1 MITPGELARL
11 LEIPAPTEEQARV
24 IEAPMAPMAVIAGAG
39 SGKSETMAARV
50 VWLVAN
56 GFVRPER
63 VLGLTFTRK
72 AAAELGVRVRKRL
85 DKLREVLPGDELER
99 LGGEALFDGEPM
111 VSTYHSYAARLFGD
125 HALREALEPTMRLI
139 SPAVAWQ
146 ICSRVVDAYNGPMD
160 RIDWQPDTVTKAVM
174 ELAGDLAEHLRTAE
188 DVRKVGA
195 WLDERFAAVKKP
207 LKAQRDILAK
217 HAVREQLMPLIE
229 AYARAKADREV
240 IDHGDQMALAARI
253 AFKHPE
259 VGMIE
264 RSRFSVVLL
273 DEYQDTSQAQLVL
286 LRSLFTGGHP
296 VTAVG
301 DPCQSIYGWRGASAG
316 NLLRFA
322 YDFPLQP
329 GVNGGRPVPAPVVQL
344 SRSFRNG
351 EQILEAAAKVQEELR
366 VETKAVPRLIPGA
379 GREGRGRVE
388 CALFHTVEDESD
400 RIAARIAGLMAA
412 DPETAPDGGPQA
424 EPLRYSDIA
433 VLARKRSQFPLIRR
447 ALEARGIPVEVVGLG
462 GLLTVPEVQ
471 DVVATLRV
479 MHDPTA
485 GASLARL
492 LTGPRWRLG
501 PRDLVA
507 LGRRARTLAQDSARD
522 ITPPEK
528 PSSGEAPTATP
539 PADTSTSAAS
549 PDAAS
554 SGAVPPG
561 AVPPGAVSPGAV
573 QSGAVQ
579 SGAVPPGAVQSG
591 AVSSGAVPPG
601 VASSGAVS
609 LGAVSS
615 DGVAPGEAGPSG
627 EAGPEPVDDPLR
639 QLVGE
644 LNQETGSLVDALD
657 DLGPAEAYSPEGC
670 GRLRRLRDEL
680 RGLRSQV
687 GLPLPDLVNEVE
699 RALGLD
705 IEVAARSGLD
715 PVTARADLDA
725 FIDAAATFAGDAED
739 PTLGA
744 FLAYLK
750 AAETEEF
757 GLEAGRVGETDSVKL
772 LTVHASKGLEWPV
785 VVVPGLSY
793 APQKNGGPA
802 KGSIFPSPPQNA
814 TRWTANPRVL
824 PFMLRGDR
832 ADLPALTGLEKD
844 DLAAFD
850 QACAERDLREERRLA
865 YVAVTR
871 ASSLLITTGYW
882 WGSSGRPLGP
892 SPFLEEIRAIC
903 VAGAGSVAVWTDP
916 PEEGAENP
924 LLADPEE
931 AQWPLEP
938 GERGQSDITARER
951 YEAVVEGARMV
962 EDEMAGRTRHWAG
975 DAGLSDADRARMTAW
990 ARDVELLLAER
1001 DRGRGGDGLLV
1012 DLPAHLSVS
1021 SLVSL
1026 ARDPAAL
1033 ARQIRRPMP
1042 RPPAPYAR
1050 RGTAFHAWLEGR
1062 WGQQRLLDPDELPGA
1077 ADEGAADDAHFAR
1090 LRTRFEESEWASRE
1104 PLDIEVPFE
1113 TIIGDRLIRGRM
1125 DAVFRS
1131 PGGGYEVV
1139 DWKTGSPPSGDEAR
1153 FVSVQLAAY
1162 RLAWA
1167 ELTGV
1172 DVAQVS
1178 AAFHYVSAN
1187 VTVRP
1192 ADLLDAAGL
1201 AALLDGVPAV

>member
-1 MITPGELARL
+1 MITPAELARL
-11 LEIPAPTEEQARV
+11 LEIPEPTDEQARV
-24 IEAPMAPMAVIAGAG
+24 IEAPMAPMAVVAGAG

-72 AAAELGVRVRKRL
+72 AAAELGARVRRRL
-85 DKLREVLPGDELER
+85 DALREVLPADELER
-99 LGGEALFDGEPM
+99 LGGESLFDGEPM
-111 VSTYHSYAARLFGD
+111 VSTYHAYAARLFGD

-160 RIDWQPDTVTKAVM
+160 RIDWSPDTVTKAVM
-174 ELAGDLAEHLRTAE
+174 ELSGDLSEHLRTAE
-188 DVRKVGA
+188 DVRGVGSR
-195 WLDERFAAVKKP
+195 LDEMFAALRKP
-207 LKAQRDILAK
+207 LKAQRDVLAK

-229 AYARAKADREV
+229 AYGRAKSAKEV

-253 AFKHPE
+253 AHRHPE

-286 LRSLFTGGHP
+286 LRSLFAGGHP

-322 YDFPLQP
+322 HDFPAQP
-329 GVNGGRPVPAPVVQL
+329 GAGTRRPVPAPVVQL

-351 EQILEAAAKVQEELR
+351 ERILDAAARVQEELR
-366 VETKAVPRLIPGA
+366 ADTKAVPVLVPGA
-379 GREGRGRVE
+379 GRDGRGRVE
-388 CALFHTVEDESD
+388 CALFDTVEEEAE
-400 RIAARIAGLMAA
+400 RIAARIAALLAA
-412 DPETAPDGGPQA
+412 DPGTAPDGEPQV
-424 EPLRYSDIA
+424 EPLRFADVA
-433 VLARKRSQFPLIRR
+433 VLARKRSQFPLLRR
-447 ALEARGIPVEVVGLG
+447 ALEARAIPVEVVGLG

-471 DVVATLRV
+471 DVVATMRV
-479 MHDPTA
+479 MHDPSA

-507 LGRRARTLAQDSARD
+507 LGRRARALAQEQARD
-522 ITPPEK
+522 VTPPARDEGA
-528 PSSGEAPTATP
+528 GEAP
-539 PADTSTSAAS
+539 
-549 PDAAS
+549 
-554 SGAVPPG
+554 
-561 AVPPGAVSPGAV
+561 
-573 QSGAVQ
+573 
-579 SGAVPPGAVQSG
+579 
-591 AVSSGAVPPG
+591 
-601 VASSGAVS
+601 
-609 LGAVSS
+609 
-615 DGVAPGEAGPSG
+615 DGPEPSG
-627 EAGPEPVDDPLR
+627 EGPAEEADDPLR

-657 DLGPAEAYSPEGC
+657 DLGDPAAYSPEGF

-680 RGLRSQV
+680 RGLRGQV

-725 FIDAAATFAGDAED
+725 FIDAAARFAGDAED

-785 VVVPGLSY
+785 VVVPGLSFT
-793 APQKNGGPA
+793 AQKNGNPA

-824 PFMLRGDR
+824 PFPLRGDR
-832 ADLPALTGLEKD
+832 ADLPNLAGLEKD
-844 DLAAFD
+844 DLAAFE
-850 QACAERDLREERRLA
+850 QACAERDVREERRLA

-871 ASSLLITTGYW
+871 ASALLIATGYW

-892 SPFLEEIRAIC
+892 SPFLEEVREVCA
-903 VAGAGSVAVWTDP
+903 AGAGKVVAWADRP
-916 PEEGAENP
+916 PQDATNP
-924 LLADPEE
+924 LLTDPDE
-931 AQWPLEP
+931 APWPVAP
-938 GERGQSDITARER
+938 GERGRTDLSARER

-962 EDEMAGRTRHWAG
+962 EDAMAGRVLHWAG
-975 DAGLSDADRARMTAW
+975 AEGLSDADRGRMSAW

-1001 DRGRGGDGLLV
+1001 DRGRGGDGTLV
-1012 DLPAHLSVS
+1012 ELPGHLSVS

-1050 RGTAFHAWLEGR
+1050 RGTAFHSWLEGR

-1077 ADEGAADDAHFAR
+1077 ADEGAADDADLAR
-1090 LRTRFEESEWASRE
+1090 LQDAFEASEWAGRE

-1113 TIIGDRLIRGRM
+1113 TIIGDRLVRGRM

-1131 PGGGYEVV
+1131 PGGGFEVV
-1139 DWKTGSPPSGDEAR
+1139 DWKTGRPPSGDDAR
-1153 FVSVQLAAY
+1153 FAAVQLAAY
-1162 RLAWA
+1162 RVAWA
-1167 ELTGV
+1167 QLAAVPVER
-1172 DVAQVS
+1172 VS
-1178 AAFHYVSAN
+1178 AAFHYVRAG

-1192 ADLLDAAGL
+1192 ADLLDADGL
-1201 AALLDGVPAV
+1201 AALLEGVPAG

>member
-11 LEIPAPTEEQARV
+11 LEIPEPTDEQARV
-24 IEAPMAPMAVIAGAG
+24 IEAPLAPMAVIAGAG

-72 AAAELGVRVRKRL
+72 AAAELGARVRKRL
-85 DKLREVLPGDELER
+85 DTLREVLPGDELER
-99 LGGEALFDGEPM
+99 LGGDALFDGEPM

-125 HALREALEPTMRLI
+125 HALREGLEPTMRLI

-146 ICSRVVDAYNGPMD
+146 ICSRVVDAYDGPMD
-160 RIDWQPDTVTKAVM
+160 RVDWQPDTVTKAVM
-174 ELAGDLAEHLRTAE
+174 DLAGDLAEHLRTPE

-195 WLDERFAAVKKP
+195 WLDERFAEVKKP

-217 HAVREQLMPLIE
+217 HAVREQLMPLVE
-229 AYARAKADREV
+229 AYGRAKAGREV
-240 IDHGDQMALAARI
+240 VDHGDQMALAARI
-253 AFKHPE
+253 AYKHPE

-286 LRSLFTGGHP
+286 LKSLFAGGHP

-322 YDFPLQP
+322 HDFPLRP
-329 GVNGGRPVPAPVVQL
+329 GAAGGRPVPAPVVQL

-351 EQILEAAAKVQEELR
+351 ERILEAAATVQEELR
-366 VETKAVPRLIPGA
+366 AETKAVPRLIPGA

-388 CALFHTVEDESD
+388 CSLFPTVEDEAD
-400 RIAARIAGLMAA
+400 HIAARIAQLIAA
-412 DPETAPDGGPQA
+412 DPGTAPDGGPQP
-424 EPLRYSDIA
+424 EPLRYADVA
-433 VLARKRSQFPLIRR
+433 VLARKRSQFPLLRR

-507 LGRRARTLAQDSARD
+507 LGRRARTLAQEAARD
-522 ITPPEK
+522 VTPPETAQ
-528 PSSGEAPTATP
+528 EAEP
-539 PADTSTSAAS
+539 PE
-549 PDAAS
+549 
-554 SGAVPPG
+554 
-561 AVPPGAVSPGAV
+561 
-573 QSGAVQ
+573 
-579 SGAVPPGAVQSG
+579 
-591 AVSSGAVPPG
+591 
-601 VASSGAVS
+601 
-609 LGAVSS
+609 
-615 DGVAPGEAGPSG
+615 EAGDQP
-627 EAGPEPVDDPLR
+627 PEDGADPLR
-639 QLVGE
+639 QLVSE

-657 DLGPAEAYSPEGC
+657 DLGPPDAYSPEGY

-680 RGLRSQV
+680 RTLRGQV

-793 APQKNGGPA
+793 VPQKNGAPA

-832 ADLPALTGLEKD
+832 ADLPPLNGLGKD
-844 DLAAFD
+844 DLAAFE
-850 QACAERDLREERRLA
+850 QACSDRDLREERRLA

-871 ASSLLITTGYW
+871 ASSLLIATGYW

-892 SPFLEEIRAIC
+892 SPFLEEARAAC
-903 VAGAGSVAVWTDP
+903 LAGAGSVAVWADP
-916 PEEGAENP
+916 PEEGAANP
-924 LLADPEE
+924 LLADPDEE
-931 AQWPLEP
+931 QWPVAP
-938 GERGQSDITARER
+938 GDRGRSDVSARER
-951 YEAVVEGARMV
+951 YEAVVEAARMV
-962 EDEMAGRTRHWAG
+962 GDEMAGRTRHWSG

-1012 DLPAHLSVS
+1012 ELPAHLSVS

-1077 ADEGAADDAHFAR
+1077 ADEGAADDAHLER
-1090 LRTRFEESEWASRE
+1090 LRSRFEESEWAARE

-1113 TIIGDRLIRGRM
+1113 TIIGDRLVRGRM

-1131 PGGGYEVV
+1131 RDGGYEVV

-1153 FVSVQLAAY
+1153 FAAVQLAAY

-1167 ELTGV
+1167 ELAGV
-1172 DVAQVS
+1172 DVGRVS
-1178 AAFHYVSAN
+1178 AAFHYVGAN

-1201 AALLDGVPAV
+1201 AALLDGVPAA

>member
-11 LEIPAPTEEQARV
+11 LEIPAPTGEQARV

-146 ICSRVVDAYNGPMD
+146 ICSRVVDAYHGPMD

-174 ELAGDLAEHLRTAE
+174 ELSGDLSEHLRTAE

-195 WLDERFAAVKKP
+195 WLDERFAVVKKP
-207 LKAQRDILAK
+207 LKTQRDILAK

-229 AYARAKADREV
+229 AYGRAKADREV

-253 AFKHPE
+253 AYKHPE

-264 RSRFSVVLL
+264 RSRFSVVML

-286 LRSLFTGGHP
+286 LKSLFAGGHP

-322 YDFPLQP
+322 YDFPAQP
-329 GVNGGRPVPAPVVQL
+329 AAAPGGRPVAAPVVQL

-351 EQILEAAAKVQEELR
+351 EQILEAAARVQEELR
-366 VETKAVPRLIPGA
+366 AETKAVPRLIPGA

-388 CALFHTVEDESD
+388 CALFPTVEDEAD
-400 RIAARIAGLMAA
+400 RIAARVAGLMAA

-424 EPLRYSDIA
+424 EPLRYSDVA

-507 LGRRARTLAQDSARD
+507 LGRRARALAQEAGRD
-522 ITPPEK
+522 ITRPDPAPAPEEG
-528 PSSGEAPTATP
+528 PDPAPGTVSDPASATAP
-539 PADTSTSAAS
+539 GPA
-549 PDAAS
+549 
-554 SGAVPPG
+554 SGAE
-561 AVPPGAVSPGAV
+561 
-573 QSGAVQ
+573 SGATSREEADAP
-579 SGAVPPGAVQSG
+579 SGTVTGSG
-591 AVSSGAVPPG
+591 IV
-601 VASSGAVS
+601 
-609 LGAVSS
+609 
-615 DGVAPGEAGPSG
+615 PGEGVG
-627 EAGPEPVDDPLR
+627 EGEDDPLR
-639 QLVGE
+639 QLVSE

-657 DLGPAEAYSPEGC
+657 DLGPPDAFSPEGY

-680 RGLRSQV
+680 RLLRGQV
-687 GLPLPDLVNEVE
+687 GLPLPDLVNEAE

-785 VVVPGLSY
+785 VVVPGLAY
-793 APQKNGGPA
+793 TPQKNGSPA

-844 DLAAFD
+844 DLSVFD
-850 QACAERDLREERRLA
+850 QACSERDLREERRLA

-892 SPFLEEIRAIC
+892 SPFLEEVRAVC
-903 VAGAGSVAVWTDP
+903 LAGAGSVAVWADP
-916 PEEGAENP
+916 PEEGAANP
-924 LLADPEE
+924 LLADPDE
-931 AQWPLEP
+931 AQWPIAP
-938 GERGQSDITARER
+938 GERGRSDLTARAR

-975 DAGLSDADRARMTAW
+975 HTGLSDADRGRMTAW

-1012 DLPAHLSVS
+1012 ELPAHLSVS

-1050 RGTAFHAWLEGR
+1050 RGTAFHTWLEGR

-1077 ADEGAADDAHFAR
+1077 ADEGAADDAHLAT
-1090 LRTRFEESEWASRE
+1090 LRERFERSEWAARE

-1113 TIIGDRLIRGRM
+1113 TIIGDRLVRGRM

-1131 PGGGYEVV
+1131 RDGGYEVV
-1139 DWKTGSPPSGDEAR
+1139 DWKTGSPPRGDEAR
-1153 FVSVQLAAY
+1153 FAAVQLAAY

-1172 DVAQVS
+1172 DVARVS
-1178 AAFHYVSAN
+1178 AAFHYVSAE

-1201 AALLDGVPAV
+1201 AALLDGVPAA

>member
-1 MITPGELARL
+1 MITPAELARL
-11 LEIPAPTEEQARV
+11 LEIPEPTDEQARV

-72 AAAELGVRVRKRL
+72 AASELGARVRKRL
-85 DKLREVLPGDELER
+85 DRLREVLPADELER
-99 LGGEALFDGEPM
+99 LGGDALFDGEPM

-146 ICSRVVDAYNGPMD
+146 ICSRVVDAYDGPMD
-160 RIDWQPDTVTKAVM
+160 RVDWQPDTVTKAVM
-174 ELAGDLAEHLRTAE
+174 DLAGDLAEHLRTAE
-188 DVRKVGA
+188 DVRKVGR
-195 WLDERFAAVKKP
+195 WLDERFAALEKP
-207 LKAQRDILAK
+207 LKAQRDILDK
-217 HAVREQLMPLIE
+217 HAVREQLMPLVE
-229 AYARAKADREV
+229 AYGRAKAEREV

-253 AFKHPE
+253 AHRHPE

-286 LRSLFTGGHP
+286 LKSLFGGGHP

-322 YDFPLQP
+322 HDFPLRP
-329 GVNGGRPVPAPVVQL
+329 GGPGARPVPAPVVQL

-351 EQILEAAAKVQEELR
+351 ERILEAAARVQDELR
-366 VETKAVPRLIPGA
+366 AETKAVPRLVPGA

-388 CALFHTVEDESD
+388 CALFETVEEEAD
-400 RIAARIAGLMAA
+400 RIAARIAGLMAG

-424 EPLRYSDIA
+424 EQLRYSDIA

-447 ALEARGIPVEVVGLG
+447 ALEARGVPVEVVGLG

-507 LGRRARTLAQDSARD
+507 LGRRARALAQEAARD
-522 ITPPEK
+522 VTPPDG
-528 PSSGEAPTATP
+528 PDGPDAGEG
-539 PADTSTSAAS
+539 AAS
-549 PDAAS
+549 EEPG
-554 SGAVPPG
+554 GAPP
-561 AVPPGAVSPGAV
+561 
-573 QSGAVQ
+573 Q
-579 SGAVPPGAVQSG
+579 
-591 AVSSGAVPPG
+591 
-601 VASSGAVS
+601 
-609 LGAVSS
+609 
-615 DGVAPGEAGPSG
+615 DGDG
-627 EAGPEPVDDPLR
+627 DDPLR
-639 QLVGE
+639 RLVGE
-644 LNQETGSLVDALD
+644 LNEETGSLVDALD
-657 DLGPAEAYSPEGC
+657 DLGPPEAYSPEGY

-680 RGLRSQV
+680 RALRSQV
-687 GLPLPDLVNEVE
+687 GLPLPDLVGEVE

-725 FIDAAATFAGDAED
+725 FIDAAAAFAGDAED

-785 VVVPGLSY
+785 VIVPGLSY
-793 APQKNGGPA
+793 VPRKDGGPA

-832 ADLPALTGLEKD
+832 ADLPALNGLEKD

-850 QACAERDLREERRLA
+850 RACAERDLREERRLA

-871 ASSLLITTGYW
+871 ASSLLIATGYW

-892 SPFLEEIRAIC
+892 SPFLEEVREVC
-903 VAGAGSVAVWTDP
+903 LAGAGSVAAWADP
-916 PEEGAENP
+916 PEEGATNP
-924 LLADPEE
+924 LLDDPDE
-931 AQWPLEP
+931 AQWPVAP
-938 GERGQSDITARER
+938 GDRGRSTVSARER
-951 YEAVVEGARMV
+951 YEAVVEAARMV
-962 EDEMAGRTRHWAG
+962 EDAMAGRTRHWAG

-1001 DRGRGGDGLLV
+1001 DRGRGGDGALV
-1012 DLPAHLSVS
+1012 ELPAQLSVS

-1050 RGTAFHAWLEGR
+1050 RGTAFHAWLESR

-1077 ADEGAADDAHFAR
+1077 ADEGAADDAQLER
-1090 LRTRFEESEWASRE
+1090 LRARFEESEWASRE
-1104 PLDIEVPFE
+1104 PVDIEVPFE
-1113 TIIGDRLIRGRM
+1113 TVIGDRLVRGRM

-1131 PGGGYEVV
+1131 PDGGYEVV

-1167 ELTGV
+1167 ELAGV
-1172 DVAQVS
+1172 DVERVS
-1178 AAFHYVSAN
+1178 AAFHYVAAN

-1192 ADLLDAAGL
+1192 ADLLDAEGL
-1201 AALLDGVPAV
+1201 AALLESIPAA

>member
-1 MITPGELARL
+1 MITPAGLARL
-11 LEIPAPTEEQARV
+11 LEIPEPTEEQARV
-24 IEAPMAPMAVIAGAG
+24 IEAPLAPMAVIAGAG

-72 AAAELGVRVRKRL
+72 AAAELGIRVRKRL
-85 DKLREVLPGDELER
+85 DKLKEMLPGDELER
-99 LGGEALFDGEPM
+99 LGGEQLFDGEPM

-146 ICSRVVDAYNGPMD
+146 ICSRVVDAYGGPMD
-160 RIDWQPDTVTKAVM
+160 KIDWQPDTVTKAVM
-174 ELAGDLAEHLRTAE
+174 ELSGDLSEHLRTAN

-195 WLDERFAAVKKP
+195 WLDERFAGLKKA
-207 LKAQRDILAK
+207 LKPQRDILAK

-229 AYARAKADREV
+229 AYSKAKSDREV
-240 IDHGDQMALAARI
+240 VDHGDQMSLAARI
-253 AFKHPE
+253 AYKHPE

-286 LRSLFTGGHP
+286 LKSLFAGGHP

-322 YDFPLQP
+322 YDFPLNAPIAGRQP
-329 GVNGGRPVPAPVVQL
+329 DKAPVVQL

-351 EQILEAAAKVQEELR
+351 EQILDAAARIQEELR
-366 VETKAVPRLIPGA
+366 AETAAVPRLVPGA

-388 CALFHTVEDESD
+388 CALFETVEDEAD

-412 DPETAPDGGPQA
+412 DPEIAPDGAPQA
-424 EPLRYSDIA
+424 EPLQYSDVA
-433 VLARKRSQFPLIRR
+433 VLARKRSQFPLVRR
-447 ALEARGIPVEVVGLG
+447 ALESRGIPVEVVGLG

-471 DVVATLRV
+471 DVVATLRA
-479 MHDPTA
+479 MHDPTS

-507 LGRRARTLAQDSARD
+507 LGRRARSLAQEASRD
-522 ITPPEK
+522 ITPPERQQE
-528 PSSGEAPTATP
+528 PATP
-539 PADTSTSAAS
+539 EEP
-549 PDAAS
+549 
-554 SGAVPPG
+554 PPG
-561 AVPPGAVSPGAV
+561 E
-573 QSGAVQ
+573 SGTGQ
-579 SGAVPPGAVQSG
+579 
-591 AVSSGAVPPG
+591 
-601 VASSGAVS
+601 
-609 LGAVSS
+609 
-615 DGVAPGEAGPSG
+615 DEAAANG
-627 EAGPEPVDDPLR
+627 DDPLR
-639 QLVGE
+639 QLVSE

-657 DLGPAEAYSPEGC
+657 DLGSPDAYSPEGY

-757 GLEAGRVGETDSVKL
+757 GLEAGRVGETNSVKL

-785 VVVPGLSY
+785 VIVPGLSY
-793 APQKNGGPA
+793 TPQKSGGPA
-802 KGSIFPSPPQNA
+802 KGSIFPSPPANA

-832 ADLPALTGLEKD
+832 ADLPDLRGLEKD

-892 SPFLEEIRAIC
+892 SPFLEEVRETC
-903 VAGAGSVAVWTDP
+903 MSGNAGQVVVWADP
-916 PEEGAENP
+916 PEEGTPNP
-924 LLADPEE
+924 LLAEAEE
-931 AQWPLEP
+931 AQWPAGP
-938 GERGQSDITARER
+938 GDRGRSDISERER
-951 YEAVVEGARMV
+951 YEAIVEGARMV
-962 EDEMAGRTRHWAG
+962 EDALSGHPTGRNLHWAG
-975 DAGLSDADRARMTAW
+975 DAGLADADRARMTAW

-1001 DRGRGGDGLLV
+1001 DRGRGGDGLQV
-1012 DLPAHLSVS
+1012 ELPAHLSVS

-1062 WGQQRLLDPDELPGA
+1062 WGQQRLLDADELPGA
-1077 ADEGAADDAHFAR
+1077 ADEGAAEDTQLAH
-1090 LRTRFEESEWASRE
+1090 LQERFEESEWAGRE

-1113 TIIGDRLIRGRM
+1113 TILADRLVRGRM
-1125 DAVFRS
+1125 DAVFRD
-1131 PGGGYEVV
+1131 GDGYEVV
-1139 DWKTGSPPSGDEAR
+1139 DWKTGRPPSGDDAR
-1153 FVSVQLAAY
+1153 FASVQLAAY

-1167 ELTGV
+1167 KLM
-1172 DVAQVS
+1172 DVPVEQVS

-1192 ADLLDAAGL
+1192 ADLLDEAGL
-1201 AALLDGVPAV
+1201 TALLEQIPSV

>member
-11 LEIPAPTEEQARV
+11 LEIPEPTEEQARV

-99 LGGEALFDGEPM
+99 LGGESLFDGEPM
-111 VSTYHSYAARLFGD
+111 VSTYHAYAARLFGD

-160 RIDWQPDTVTKAVM
+160 RIEWQPDTVTKAVM
-174 ELAGDLAEHLRTAE
+174 ELAGDLSEHLRTAE
-188 DVRKVGA
+188 DVRRVGT
-195 WLDERFAAVKKP
+195 WLDERFAAVRKP

-217 HAVREQLMPLIE
+217 HAVREQMMPLIE
-229 AYARAKADREV
+229 AYGRAKAGREV

-253 AFKHPE
+253 AHKHPE

-286 LRSLFTGGHP
+286 LTSLFAGGHP

-322 YDFPLQP
+322 YDFPSQP
-329 GVNGGRPVPAPVVQL
+329 GVAGGRPVPAPVVQL

-366 VETKAVPRLIPGA
+366 ADTKAVPRLVPGA
-379 GREGRGRVE
+379 GRENRGRVE
-388 CALFHTVEDESD
+388 CALFPTVEDEAD

-424 EPLRYSDIA
+424 EPLRYSDVA

-471 DVVATLRV
+471 DVVATLRA

-507 LGRRARTLAQDSARD
+507 LGRRARTLAQEAARD
-522 ITPPEK
+522 ITPPE
-528 PSSGEAPTATP
+528 TP
-539 PADTSTSAAS
+539 ETPETQEDE
-549 PDAAS
+549 P
-554 SGAVPPG
+554 
-561 AVPPGAVSPGAV
+561 
-573 QSGAVQ
+573 
-579 SGAVPPGAVQSG
+579 
-591 AVSSGAVPPG
+591 
-601 VASSGAVS
+601 
-609 LGAVSS
+609 
-615 DGVAPGEAGPSG
+615 E
-627 EAGPEPVDDPLR
+627 GPEPAPPEDGEDPLR
-639 QLVGE
+639 QLVSE

-657 DLGPAEAYSPEGC
+657 DLGPPELYSPEGH

-680 RGLRSQV
+680 RMLRGQV

-793 APQKNGGPA
+793 VPQKNGAPA

-832 ADLPALTGLEKD
+832 ADLPPLTGLDKD

-850 QACAERDLREERRLA
+850 QACLERDLREERRLA

-871 ASSLLITTGYW
+871 ASSLLITTGYR

-892 SPFLEEIRAIC
+892 SPFLDEVRAVC
-903 VAGAGSVAVWTDP
+903 LAGAGSVVTWADP
-916 PEEGAENP
+916 PEEGAANP
-924 LLADPEE
+924 LLTDPDE
-931 AQWPLEP
+931 AQWPVAP
-938 GERGQSDITARER
+938 GGRGHSDISARER
-951 YEAVVEGARMV
+951 YEAVVEAARMV

-975 DAGLSDADRARMTAW
+975 DSGLADADRARMSAW

-1042 RPPAPYAR
+1042 RQPAPYAR
-1050 RGTAFHAWLEGR
+1050 RGTAFHAWLESR

-1077 ADEGAADDAHFAR
+1077 ADEGAADDTHLER
-1090 LRTRFEESEWASRE
+1090 LRSRFEQSEWASRE

-1131 PGGGYEVV
+1131 ADGVYEVV

-1167 ELTGV
+1167 ELAGV
-1172 DVAQVS
+1172 DVGEVS

-1192 ADLLDAAGL
+1192 ADLLDADGL
-1201 AALLDGVPAV
+1201 AALLDGVPAA

>member
-1 MITPGELARL
+1 MITPAELARL
-11 LEIPAPTEEQARV
+11 LEIPEPTDEQARV
-24 IEAPMAPMAVIAGAG
+24 IEAPMAPMAVVAGAG

-72 AAAELGVRVRKRL
+72 AAAELGARVRRRL
-85 DKLREVLPGDELER
+85 DTLREVLPADELER
-99 LGGEALFDGEPM
+99 LGGESLFDGEPM

-160 RIDWQPDTVTKAVM
+160 RIDWSPDTVTKAVM
-174 ELAGDLAEHLRTAE
+174 ELSGDLSEHLRTAD
-188 DVRKVGA
+188 DVRGIGA
-195 WLDERFAAVKKP
+195 RLDEMFAALRKP
-207 LKAQRDILAK
+207 LKAQREVLAK

-229 AYARAKADREV
+229 AYGRAKAAKEIV
-240 IDHGDQMALAARI
+240 DHGDQMALAARI
-253 AFKHPE
+253 AHRHPE

-286 LRSLFTGGHP
+286 LRSLFADGHP

-322 YDFPLQP
+322 SDFPAQP
-329 GVNGGRPVPAPVVQL
+329 AAGTRRPVPAPVVQL

-351 EQILEAAAKVQEELR
+351 ERILDAAARIQEELR
-366 VETKAVPRLIPGA
+366 ADTKAVPVLVPGA
-379 GREGRGRVE
+379 GRDGRGRVE
-388 CALFHTVEDESD
+388 CALFDTVEEEAD
-400 RIAARIAGLMAA
+400 RIAARIAALLAA
-412 DPETAPDGGPQA
+412 DPGTAPDGAPQV
-424 EPLRYSDIA
+424 EPLRFSDVA
-433 VLARKRSQFPLIRR
+433 VLARKRSQFPLLRR
-447 ALEARGIPVEVVGLG
+447 ALEARAIPVEVVGLG

-471 DVVATLRV
+471 DVVATMRV
-479 MHDPTA
+479 MHDPSA

-507 LGRRARTLAQDSARD
+507 LGRRARALAQEQARD
-522 ITPPEK
+522 VTPPERDAEPE
-528 PSSGEAPTATP
+528 PSEPSGPSEQSGEVAGTEEQGAP
-539 PADTSTSAAS
+539 
-549 PDAAS
+549 
-554 SGAVPPG
+554 
-561 AVPPGAVSPGAV
+561 
-573 QSGAVQ
+573 
-579 SGAVPPGAVQSG
+579 
-591 AVSSGAVPPG
+591 
-601 VASSGAVS
+601 
-609 LGAVSS
+609 
-615 DGVAPGEAGPSG
+615 
-627 EAGPEPVDDPLR
+627 DDPLR
-639 QLVGE
+639 QLVSE

-657 DLGPAEAYSPEGC
+657 DLGDPAAYSPEGF

-680 RGLRSQV
+680 RVLRGQV

-715 PVTARADLDA
+715 PVTARVDLDA
-725 FIDAAATFAGDAED
+725 FIDAAARFAGDAED

-785 VVVPGLSY
+785 VIVPGLSFT
-793 APQKNGGPA
+793 AQKNGNPA
-802 KGSIFPSPPQNA
+802 KGSIFPSPPANA

-824 PFMLRGDR
+824 PFPLRGDR
-832 ADLPALTGLEKD
+832 ADLPHLAGLEKD
-844 DLAAFD
+844 DLAAFE
-850 QACAERDLREERRLA
+850 QACAERDVREERRLA

-871 ASSLLITTGYW
+871 ASALLIVTGYW

-892 SPFLEEIRAIC
+892 SPFLEEVREVCA
-903 VAGAGSVAVWTDP
+903 AGAGKVVAWADRP
-916 PEEGAENP
+916 PQDATNP

-931 AQWPLEP
+931 APWPAAP
-938 GERGQSDITARER
+938 GDRGHADLSARER

-962 EDEMAGRTRHWAG
+962 EDAMGGRVRPWAG
-975 DAGLSDADRARMTAW
+975 DDGLADSDRARMSAW

-1001 DRGRGGDGLLV
+1001 DRGRGGDGTLV
-1012 DLPAHLSVS
+1012 ELPGHLSVS

-1050 RGTAFHAWLEGR
+1050 RGTAFHTWLEGR

-1077 ADEGAADDAHFAR
+1077 ADEDAADDADLAR
-1090 LRTRFEESEWASRE
+1090 LQDAFEGSEWAARE
-1104 PLDIEVPFE
+1104 PVDIEVPFE
-1113 TIIGDRLIRGRM
+1113 TIIGDRLVRGRM

-1131 PGGGYEVV
+1131 RDGSGYEVV
-1139 DWKTGSPPSGDEAR
+1139 DWKTGRPPSGDDAR
-1153 FVSVQLAAY
+1153 FASVQLAAY
-1162 RLAWA
+1162 RVAWA
-1167 ELTGV
+1167 QLAGV
-1172 DVAQVS
+1172 PVEEVS
-1178 AAFHYVSAN
+1178 AAFHYVRAG

-1201 AALLDGVPAV
+1201 AALLDGVPAG

>member
-1 MITPGELARL
+1 MITPAELARL
-11 LEIPAPTEEQARV
+11 LEIPEPTDEQARV

-72 AAAELGVRVRKRL
+72 AASELGARVRKRL
-85 DKLREVLPGDELER
+85 DRLREVLPADELER
-99 LGGEALFDGEPM
+99 LGGDALFDGEPM

-146 ICSRVVDAYNGPMD
+146 ICSRVVDAYDGPMD
-160 RIDWQPDTVTKAVM
+160 RVDWQPDTVTKAVM
-174 ELAGDLAEHLRTAE
+174 DLAGDLAEHLRTAE
-188 DVRKVGA
+188 DVRRVGR
-195 WLDERFAAVKKP
+195 WLDERFAALEKP
-207 LKAQRDILAK
+207 LKAQRDILDK
-217 HAVREQLMPLIE
+217 HAVREQLMPLVE
-229 AYARAKADREV
+229 AYGRAKAEREV

-253 AFKHPE
+253 AHRHPE

-286 LRSLFTGGHP
+286 LKSLFGGGHP

-322 YDFPLQP
+322 HDFPLRP
-329 GVNGGRPVPAPVVQL
+329 GGPGARPVPAPVVQL

-351 EQILEAAAKVQEELR
+351 ERILEAAARVQDELR
-366 VETKAVPRLIPGA
+366 AETKAVPRLVPGA

-388 CALFHTVEDESD
+388 CALFETVEEEAD
-400 RIAARIAGLMAA
+400 RIAARIAGLMAG

-424 EPLRYSDIA
+424 EQLRYSDIA

-447 ALEARGIPVEVVGLG
+447 ALEARGVPVEVVGLG

-507 LGRRARTLAQDSARD
+507 LGRRARALAQEAARD
-522 ITPPEK
+522 VTQPDGPDG
-528 PSSGEAPTATP
+528 PDAGEG
-539 PADTSTSAAS
+539 AAS
-549 PDAAS
+549 EEPGDA
-554 SGAVPPG
+554 PPQNG
-561 AVPPGAVSPGAV
+561 
-573 QSGAVQ
+573 
-579 SGAVPPGAVQSG
+579 
-591 AVSSGAVPPG
+591 
-601 VASSGAVS
+601 
-609 LGAVSS
+609 
-615 DGVAPGEAGPSG
+615 DG
-627 EAGPEPVDDPLR
+627 DDPLR
-639 QLVGE
+639 RLVGE
-644 LNQETGSLVDALD
+644 LNEETGSLVDALD
-657 DLGPAEAYSPEGC
+657 DLGPPEAYSPEGY

-680 RGLRSQV
+680 RALRSQV
-687 GLPLPDLVNEVE
+687 GLPLPDLVGEVE

-725 FIDAAATFAGDAED
+725 FIDAAAAFAGDAED

-785 VVVPGLSY
+785 VIVPGLSY
-793 APQKNGGPA
+793 VPRKDGGPA

-832 ADLPALTGLEKD
+832 ADLPALNGLEKD

-850 QACAERDLREERRLA
+850 RACAERDLREERRLA

-871 ASSLLITTGYW
+871 ASSLLIATGYW

-892 SPFLEEIRAIC
+892 SPFLEEVREVC
-903 VAGAGSVAVWTDP
+903 LAGAGSVAAWADP
-916 PEEGAENP
+916 PEEGATNP
-924 LLADPEE
+924 LLDDPDE
-931 AQWPLEP
+931 AQWPVAP
-938 GERGQSDITARER
+938 GDRGRSTVSARER
-951 YEAVVEGARMV
+951 YEAVVEAARMV
-962 EDEMAGRTRHWAG
+962 EDAMAGRTRHWAG

-1001 DRGRGGDGLLV
+1001 DRGRGGDGALV
-1012 DLPAHLSVS
+1012 ELPAQLSVS

-1050 RGTAFHAWLEGR
+1050 RGTAFHAWLESR

-1077 ADEGAADDAHFAR
+1077 ADEGAADDAQLER
-1090 LRTRFEESEWASRE
+1090 LRARFEESEWASRE
-1104 PLDIEVPFE
+1104 PVDIEVPFE
-1113 TIIGDRLIRGRM
+1113 TVIGDRLVRGRM

-1131 PGGGYEVV
+1131 PDGGYEVV

-1167 ELTGV
+1167 ELAGV
-1172 DVAQVS
+1172 DVERVS
-1178 AAFHYVSAN
+1178 AAFHYVAAN

-1192 ADLLDAAGL
+1192 ADLLDAEGL
-1201 AALLDGVPAV
+1201 AALLESIPAA

>member
-1 MITPGELARL
+1 MITPAELAGL
-11 LEIPAPTEEQARV
+11 LEVPPPTDEQARV
-24 IEAPMAPMAVIAGAG
+24 IEAPLAPMAVIAGAG

-72 AAAELGVRVRKRL
+72 AAAELGARVRRRL
-85 DKLREVLPGDELER
+85 DTLREALPQADIER
-99 LGGEALFDGEPM
+99 LGGEQLFDGEPM

-125 HALREALEPTMRLI
+125 HALREGLEPTMRLI

-146 ICSRVVDAYNGPMD
+146 ICSRVVDAYDGPMD
-160 RIDWQPDTVTKAVM
+160 HVDWSPDTVTKAVM
-174 ELAGDLAEHLRTAE
+174 ELAGDLSEHLRTPA
-188 DVRKVGA
+188 DIHRVGA
-195 WLDERFAAVKKP
+195 WLDERFAAVRKP
-207 LKAQRDILAK
+207 LAAQRDILAK
-217 HAVREQLMPLIE
+217 HAVRTELMPLVE
-229 AYARAKADREV
+229 AYHAAKRNREV

-253 AFKHPE
+253 ARRHPE

-286 LRSLFTGGHP
+286 LTSLFAGGHP

-316 NLLRFA
+316 NLRRFA
-322 YDFPLQP
+322 YDFPLRSP
-329 GVNGGRPVPAPVVQL
+329 GSAAPPLPAPIRQL

-351 EQILEAAAKVQEELR
+351 ERVLDVAARIQRELR
-366 VETKAVPRLIPGA
+366 AETREVPVLTPGA
-379 GREGRGRVE
+379 GREARGRVE
-388 CALFHTVEDESD
+388 CGLFETVEDEAE
-400 RIAARIAGLMAA
+400 RIAARIALLMRGE
-412 DPETAPDGGPQA
+412 PGVAPDGGPQPDA
-424 EPLRYSDIA
+424 LRYADIA

-479 MHDPTA
+479 MHDPTS

-507 LGRRARTLAQDSARD
+507 LGRRARALAQESARD
-522 ITPPEK
+522 VTPPE
-528 PSSGEAPTATP
+528 GT
-539 PADTSTSAAS
+539 
-549 PDAAS
+549 
-554 SGAVPPG
+554 
-561 AVPPGAVSPGAV
+561 
-573 QSGAVQ
+573 
-579 SGAVPPGAVQSG
+579 
-591 AVSSGAVPPG
+591 
-601 VASSGAVS
+601 
-609 LGAVSS
+609 
-615 DGVAPGEAGPSG
+615 APGDPEA
-627 EAGPEPVDDPLR
+627 AEPAPADDPLR
-639 QLVGE
+639 QLVTE

-657 DLGPAEAYSPEGC
+657 DLGDPAAYSPEGY

-680 RGLRSQV
+680 RALRTQV

-699 RALGLD
+699 WALGLD

-725 FIDAAATFAGDAED
+725 FVDAAADFAGDAEEA
-739 PTLGA
+739 TLGA

-750 AAETEEF
+750 AAESEEF
-757 GLEAGRVGETDSVKL
+757 GLAAGRVGDTDSVKL

-793 APQKNGGPA
+793 TPQKNGGPA

-832 ADLPALTGLEKD
+832 HDLPDLTGLEKE
-844 DLAAFD
+844 DLLAFD
-850 QACAERDLREERRLA
+850 EACADRELLEERRLA

-871 ASSLLITTGYW
+871 ASSLLIVTGYW
-882 WGSSGRPLGP
+882 WGASGRPLGP
-892 SPFLEEIRAIC
+892 SPFLTEAREMC
-903 VAGAGSVAVWTDP
+903 LAGAGQVVAWTDP
-916 PEEGAENP
+916 PAPDAANP
-924 LLADPEE
+924 LLTGDDE
-931 AQWPLEP
+931 ALWPVPP
-938 GERGQSDITARER
+938 GAHGHEAGARAR
-951 YEAVVEGARMV
+951 YEATVEAARMV
-962 EDEMAGRTRHWAG
+962 EDAMLGRTRPWAG
-975 DAGLSDADRARMTAW
+975 DTGLAEPERQRMSAW

-1012 DLPAHLSVS
+1012 ELPANLSVS
-1021 SLVSL
+1021 SLVTL

-1042 RPPAPYAR
+1042 RPPSPYTR
-1050 RGTAFHAWLEGR
+1050 RGTAFHAWLESR

-1077 ADEGAADDAHFAR
+1077 ADEAAAGEAG
-1090 LRTRFEESEWASRE
+1090 LAYLQERFEASEWAARE
-1104 PLDIEVPFE
+1104 PVDFEVPFE
-1113 TIIGDRLIRGRM
+1113 TMLGDRLVRGRM
-1125 DAVFRS
+1125 DAVFREDD
-1131 PGGGYEVV
+1131 GGYVVV
-1139 DWKTGSPPSGDEAR
+1139 DWKTGSPPSAEEAAH
-1153 FVSVQLAAY
+1153 VGVQLAAY

-1167 ELTGV
+1167 ELAGV
-1172 DVAQVS
+1172 PVEKVG
-1178 AAFHYVSAN
+1178 AAFHYVRAN
-1187 VTVRP
+1187 QTVRP

-1201 AALLDGVPAV
+1201 VALLESVPAG

>member
-1 MITPGELARL
+1 MITPAELARL
-11 LEIPAPTEEQARV
+11 LEIPEPTDEQARV
-24 IEAPMAPMAVIAGAG
+24 IEAPMAPMAVVAGAG

-72 AAAELGVRVRKRL
+72 AAAELGARVRKRL
-85 DKLREVLPGDELER
+85 DALREVLPADELER
-99 LGGEALFDGEPM
+99 LGGESLFDGEPM
-111 VSTYHSYAARLFGD
+111 VSTYHAYAARLFGD

-160 RIDWQPDTVTKAVM
+160 RIDWSPDTVTKAVM
-174 ELAGDLAEHLRTAE
+174 ELSGDLAEHLRTAD
-188 DVRKVGA
+188 DVRGVGA
-195 WLDERFAAVKKP
+195 RLEEMFAALRKP
-207 LKAQRDILAK
+207 LKAQRDVLAK
-217 HAVREQLMPLIE
+217 QAVREQLMPLIE
-229 AYARAKADREV
+229 AYGRAKAAKEV

-253 AFKHPE
+253 AARHPE

-286 LRSLFTGGHP
+286 LRSLFAGGHP

-322 YDFPLQP
+322 YDFPAQP
-329 GVNGGRPVPAPVVQL
+329 SPPARPGTVGRGEQAGRRPVPAPVVQL

-351 EQILEAAAKVQEELR
+351 ERILDAAARIQEELR
-366 VETKAVPRLIPGA
+366 ADTKAVPVLVPGA
-379 GREGRGRVE
+379 GRDGRGRVE
-388 CALFHTVEDESD
+388 CALFETVEEEAE
-400 RIAARIAGLMAA
+400 RIAARIAALLAA
-412 DPETAPDGGPQA
+412 DPGTAPDGEPQA
-424 EPLRYSDIA
+424 EPLRCSDIA
-433 VLARKRSQFPLIRR
+433 VLARKRSQFPLLRR
-447 ALEARGIPVEVVGLG
+447 ALEARAIPVEVVGLG

-471 DVVATLRV
+471 DVVATMRV
-479 MHDPTA
+479 MHDPSA

-507 LGRRARTLAQDSARD
+507 LGRRARALAQEQARD
-522 ITPPEK
+522 VTPPPARDE
-528 PSSGEAPTATP
+528 SGGESGGESGE
-539 PADTSTSAAS
+539 
-549 PDAAS
+549 
-554 SGAVPPG
+554 GA
-561 AVPPGAVSPGAV
+561 
-573 QSGAVQ
+573 
-579 SGAVPPGAVQSG
+579 
-591 AVSSGAVPPG
+591 
-601 VASSGAVS
+601 
-609 LGAVSS
+609 
-615 DGVAPGEAGPSG
+615 APGAGPSG
-627 EAGPEPVDDPLR
+627 EAAAEEPDDPLR

-657 DLGPAEAYSPEGC
+657 DLGDPAAYSPEGY

-680 RGLRSQV
+680 RALRGQV

-725 FIDAAATFAGDAED
+725 FIDAAARFAGDAED

-785 VVVPGLSY
+785 VVVPGLAY
-793 APQKNGGPA
+793 TAQKNGNPA

-824 PFMLRGDR
+824 PFPLRGDR
-832 ADLPALTGLEKD
+832 ADLPHLAGLEKD
-844 DLAAFD
+844 DLAAFE
-850 QACAERDLREERRLA
+850 QACAERDVREERRLA

-871 ASSLLITTGYW
+871 ASALLIATGYW

-892 SPFLEEIRAIC
+892 SPFLEEVREVCA
-903 VAGAGSVAVWTDP
+903 AGAGKIVAWADRP
-916 PEEGAENP
+916 PADAANP
-924 LLADPEE
+924 LLADPDE
-931 AQWPLEP
+931 APWPAAP
-938 GERGQSDITARER
+938 GERGQSDLSARER

-962 EDEMAGRTRHWAG
+962 EDAMAGRVLHWAG
-975 DAGLSDADRARMTAW
+975 ADGLADADRARMSAW

-1001 DRGRGGDGLLV
+1001 DRGRGGDGTLV
-1012 DLPAHLSVS
+1012 ELPGHLSVS
-1021 SLVSL
+1021 SLVAL

-1050 RGTAFHAWLEGR
+1050 RGTAFHSWLEGR

-1077 ADEGAADDAHFAR
+1077 ADEGAADDADFER
-1090 LRTRFEESEWASRE
+1090 LREAFEASRWAARE

-1113 TIIGDRLIRGRM
+1113 TIIGDRLVRGRM

-1131 PGGGYEVV
+1131 SDGGYEVV
-1139 DWKTGSPPSGDEAR
+1139 DWKTGRPPSGDDAR
-1153 FVSVQLAAY
+1153 YAAVQLAAY
-1162 RLAWA
+1162 RVAWA
-1167 ELTGV
+1167 QLAGV
-1172 DVAQVS
+1172 PVERVS
-1178 AAFHYVSAN
+1178 AAFHYVRAG

-1192 ADLLDAAGL
+1192 ADLLDARGL
-1201 AALLDGVPAV
+1201 AALLDGVPAG

>member
-1 MITPGELARL
+1 MITPAELARL
-11 LEIPAPTEEQARV
+11 LEIPEPTGEQARV
-24 IEAPMAPMAVIAGAG
+24 IEAPLAPMAVIAGAG

-72 AAAELGVRVRKRL
+72 AAAELGARVRKRL
-85 DKLREVLPGDELER
+85 DRLREVLPDDELAR
-99 LGGEALFDGEPM
+99 LGGESLFDGEPM

-146 ICSRVVDAYNGPMD
+146 ICSRVVDAYDGPMD

-174 ELAGDLAEHLRTAE
+174 ELAGDLSEHLRTGD

-217 HAVREQLMPLIE
+217 HAVREQLMPLVE
-229 AYARAKADREV
+229 AYHRAKAGREV

-253 AFKHPE
+253 AYRHPE

-286 LRSLFTGGHP
+286 LRSLFAGGHP

-322 YDFPLQP
+322 YDFPLHAP
-329 GVNGGRPVPAPVVQL
+329 VAGRRPDPAPVVQL
-344 SRSFRNG
+344 SKSFRNG
-351 EQILEAAAKVQEELR
+351 ERILDAAAKVQDELR
-366 VETKAVPRLIPGA
+366 KDTAAVPRLTPGA
-379 GREGRGRVE
+379 GREKRGRVE
-388 CALFHTVEDESD
+388 CALFETVEEEAD
-400 RIAARIAGLMAA
+400 RIAARIQRELAG
-412 DPETAPDGGPQA
+412 DPATAPDGGA
-424 EPLRYSDIA
+424 WLGDEPLQYGDIA
-433 VLARKRSQFPLIRR
+433 VLARKRSQFPLIRK
-447 ALEARGIPVEVVGLG
+447 ALETRGIPVEVVGLG

-479 MHDPTA
+479 MHDPSA

-507 LGRRARTLAQDSARD
+507 LGRRARSLAQEAARD
-522 ITPPEK
+522 VTPPENAAA
-528 PSSGEAPTATP
+528 PAAGEAAE
-539 PADTSTSAAS
+539 
-549 PDAAS
+549 
-554 SGAVPPG
+554 
-561 AVPPGAVSPGAV
+561 
-573 QSGAVQ
+573 
-579 SGAVPPGAVQSG
+579 
-591 AVSSGAVPPG
+591 
-601 VASSGAVS
+601 
-609 LGAVSS
+609 
-615 DGVAPGEAGPSG
+615 APG
-627 EAGPEPVDDPLR
+627 DDPLR
-639 QLVGE
+639 QLVSE

-657 DLGPAEAYSPEGC
+657 DLGPASAFSPEGY

-680 RGLRSQV
+680 RQLRSQV

-725 FIDAAATFAGDAED
+725 FVDAAATFAGDAED

-750 AAETEEF
+750 AAESEEF
-757 GLEAGRVGETDSVKL
+757 GLEAGRVGETNSVKL

-785 VVVPGLSY
+785 VIVPGLSY
-793 APQKNGGPA
+793 TPMKSGGPA

-832 ADLPALTGLEKD
+832 ADLPDLKGLEKD
-844 DLAAFD
+844 DLTAFD
-850 QACAERDLREERRLA
+850 AACAERDLREERRLA

-871 ASSLLITTGYW
+871 ASSLLIATGYW
-882 WGSSGRPLGP
+882 WGASGRPLGP
-892 SPFLEEIRAIC
+892 SPFLEEVRQVC
-903 VAGAGSVAVWTDP
+903 LDGAGSVAVWADP
-916 PEEGAENP
+916 PGEDESNP
-924 LLADPEE
+924 LLAAQE
-931 AQWPLEP
+931 AAEWPAEQ
-938 GERGQSDITARER
+938 GARGDAASRAR
-951 YEAVVEGARMV
+951 YEAIVEGARMV
-962 EDEMAGRTRHWAG
+962 EDAMLGRTRPWAG
-975 DAGLSDADRARMTAW
+975 DAGLTAADRGRMSAW

-1001 DRGRGGDGLLV
+1001 DRGRGGDGLQV
-1012 DLPAHLSVS
+1012 ELPAHLSVS

-1050 RGTAFHAWLEGR
+1050 RGTEFHAWLESR

-1077 ADEGAADDAHFAR
+1077 ADEDAADADFAD
-1090 LRTRFEESEWASRE
+1090 LRDSFEASEWAARE

-1113 TIIGDRLIRGRM
+1113 TIIGDRLVRGRM
-1125 DAVFRS
+1125 DAVFRA
-1131 PGGGYEVV
+1131 GDGRYEVV
-1139 DWKTGSPPSGDEAR
+1139 DWKTGRPPSGDEAR
-1153 FVSVQLAAY
+1153 FASVQLAAY

-1167 ELTGV
+1167 ELMDVPV
-1172 DVAQVS
+1172 DQVS
-1178 AAFHYVSAN
+1178 AAFHYVRAN

-1201 AALLDGVPAV
+1201 TALLESVPAV

>member
-1 MITPGELARL
+1 MITPAELARL
-11 LEIPAPTEEQARV
+11 LEIPEPTDEQARV
-24 IEAPMAPMAVIAGAG
+24 IQAPLAPMAVIAGAG

-72 AAAELGVRVRKRL
+72 AAAELGARVRRRL
-85 DKLREVLPGDELER
+85 DRLREVLPADELAR
-99 LGGEALFDGEPM
+99 LGGESLFDGEPM
-111 VSTYHSYAARLFGD
+111 VSTYHAYAARLFGD

-160 RIDWQPDTVTKAVM
+160 RIEWQPDTVTKAVM
-174 ELAGDLAEHLRTAE
+174 ELAGDLSEHLRTAD

-195 WLDERFAAVKKP
+195 WLDERFAAVRKP

-217 HAVREQLMPLIE
+217 HAVREQMMPLIE
-229 AYARAKADREV
+229 AYRRAKSDREV

-253 AFKHPE
+253 AHRHPE

-286 LRSLFTGGHP
+286 LKSLFGGGHP

-322 YDFPLQP
+322 HDFPLQAP
-329 GVNGGRPVPAPVVQL
+329 VAGRRPDASPVVQL

-366 VETKAVPRLIPGA
+366 AETASVPRLVPGA
-379 GREGRGRVE
+379 GREDRGRVE
-388 CALFHTVEDESD
+388 CALLETVEEEAD
-400 RIAARIAGLMAA
+400 RIAARIARLMAG
-412 DPETAPDGGPQA
+412 DPHVAPDGGPWTGE
-424 EPLRYSDIA
+424 EPLRYADVA
-433 VLARKRSQFPLIRR
+433 VLARKRSQFPLIRK
-447 ALEARGIPVEVVGLG
+447 ALESRGIPVEVVGLG

-479 MHDPTA
+479 MHDPAA

-507 LGRRARTLAQDSARD
+507 LGRRARALAREAARD
-522 ITPPEK
+522 V
-528 PSSGEAPTATP
+528 TP
-539 PADTSTSAAS
+539 PANGADDEAPPA
-549 PDAAS
+549 DAA
-554 SGAVPPG
+554 GEPP
-561 AVPPGAVSPGAV
+561 A
-573 QSGAVQ
+573 
-579 SGAVPPGAVQSG
+579 
-591 AVSSGAVPPG
+591 
-601 VASSGAVS
+601 
-609 LGAVSS
+609 
-615 DGVAPGEAGPSG
+615 DEA
-627 EAGPEPVDDPLR
+627 DDPLR

-657 DLGPAEAYSPEGC
+657 DLGPPEAYSPEGY

-680 RGLRSQV
+680 RHLRGQA

-699 RALGLD
+699 RTLGLD

-750 AAETEEF
+750 AAESEEF

-785 VVVPGLSY
+785 VIVPGLSF
-793 APQKNGGPA
+793 APRKDGGPA
-802 KGSIFPSPPQNA
+802 KGSVFPSPPQGA

-832 ADLPALTGLEKD
+832 ADLPDLRGLEKD

-850 QACAERDLREERRLA
+850 AACAERDLREERRLA

-871 ASSLLITTGYW
+871 ASSLLIVTGYW
-882 WGSSGRPLGP
+882 WGASGRPLGP
-892 SPFLEEIRAIC
+892 SPFLEEVRRVC
-903 VAGAGSVAVWTDP
+903 LAGAGSVAVWADP
-916 PEEGAENP
+916 PEEGAANP
-924 LLADPEE
+924 LLAEPETSE
-931 AQWPLEP
+931 WPAGQGAAQ
-938 GERGQSDITARER
+938 GDATSRER
-951 YEAVVEGARMV
+951 YDAIVEAARMV
-962 EDEMAGRTRHWAG
+962 EDAMLGRTRRWAG
-975 DAGLSDADRARMTAW
+975 DSGLAEADRARMSAW

-1012 DLPAHLSVS
+1012 ELPAHLSVS

-1077 ADEGAADDAHFAR
+1077 ADEGAADDGDLEV
-1090 LRTRFEESEWASRE
+1090 LRESFEASEWAARE
-1104 PLDIEVPFE
+1104 PLDVEVPFE
-1113 TIIGDRLIRGRM
+1113 TIIGDRLVRGRM
-1125 DAVFRS
+1125 DAVFRA
-1131 PGGGYEVV
+1131 GDGRYEVV
-1139 DWKTGSPPSGDEAR
+1139 DWKTGRPPSGEEAR

-1167 ELTGV
+1167 ELAGV
-1172 DVAQVS
+1172 PVERVS
-1178 AAFHYVSAN
+1178 AAFHYVRDN

-1192 ADLLDAAGL
+1192 ADLLDAGGL
-1201 AALLDGVPAV
+1201 TALLDAIPAV

>member
-11 LEIPAPTEEQARV
+11 LEIPEPTDEQARV
-24 IEAPMAPMAVIAGAG
+24 IDAPMAPMAVIAGAG

-85 DKLREVLPGDELER
+85 DRLREALPGDELDR

-146 ICSRVVDAYNGPMD
+146 LCSRAVDAYDGPMD
-160 RIDWQPDTVTKAVM
+160 LVEWQPDTVTKAVM
-174 ELAGDLAEHLRTAE
+174 ELSGDLSEHLRTAD
-188 DVRKVGA
+188 DVRKVGI
-195 WLDERFAAVKKP
+195 WLDERFAALKKP
-207 LKAQRDILAK
+207 LKAQRDILGK
-217 HAVREQLMPLIE
+217 QAVREQLLPLIE
-229 AYARAKADREV
+229 AYGRVKADREV
-240 IDHGDQMALAARI
+240 VDHGDQMALAARI
-253 AFKHPE
+253 AYKHPE
-259 VGMIE
+259 VRMIE

-286 LRSLFTGGHP
+286 LKSLFAGGHP

-322 YDFPLQP
+322 HDFPLAS
-329 GVNGGRPVPAPVVQL
+329 GGRPVPAPVVQL

-366 VETKAVPRLIPGA
+366 ADTQAVPRLVPGA

-388 CALFHTVEDESD
+388 CALFATVEDEAD
-400 RIAARIAGLMAA
+400 RIAARIVRLMSAA
-412 DPETAPDGGPQA
+412 EPGTAPDGGPQP
-424 EPLRYSDIA
+424 EPPRYADIA

-447 ALEARGIPVEVVGLG
+447 ALEARGVPVEVVGLG

-507 LGRRARTLAQDSARD
+507 LGRRARVLAQDSARD
-522 ITPPEK
+522 VTPPET
-528 PSSGEAPTATP
+528 EDP
-539 PADTSTSAAS
+539 PDEPVPAA
-549 PDAAS
+549 PDA
-554 SGAVPPG
+554 
-561 AVPPGAVSPGAV
+561 
-573 QSGAVQ
+573 
-579 SGAVPPGAVQSG
+579 
-591 AVSSGAVPPG
+591 
-601 VASSGAVS
+601 
-609 LGAVSS
+609 
-615 DGVAPGEAGPSG
+615 E
-627 EAGPEPVDDPLR
+627 DDPLR
-639 QLVGE
+639 QLVTE
-644 LNQETGSLVDALD
+644 LNQETGSLIDALD
-657 DLGPAEAYSPEGC
+657 DLGPPDVYSPEGHA
-670 GRLRRLRDEL
+670 RLRRLRDEL
-680 RGLRSQV
+680 RNLRGQV

-725 FIDAAATFAGDAED
+725 FIGAAATFAGDAED

-785 VVVPGLSY
+785 VIVPGLSY
-793 APQKNGGPA
+793 VPQKSGAPA

-832 ADLPALTGLEKD
+832 ADLPPLTGLDKD
-844 DLAAFD
+844 ELAAFD
-850 QACAERDLREERRLA
+850 RACSERDLREERRLA

-871 ASSLLITTGYW
+871 ASSLLIATGYW
-882 WGSSGRPLGP
+882 WGTSSRPLGP
-892 SPFLEEIRAIC
+892 SPFLEEIRAVC
-903 VAGAGSVAVWTDP
+903 VTGAGTVAAWADP
-916 PEEGAENP
+916 PEEGAANP
-924 LLADPEE
+924 LLADADE
-931 AQWPLEP
+931 AQWPVAP
-938 GERGQSDITARER
+938 GERGDRTARER
-951 YEAVVEGARMV
+951 YEAIVEAAGMV
-962 EDEMAGRTRHWAG
+962 EDEIAGRTRHWAG
-975 DAGLSDADRARMTAW
+975 HDGLSDADRSRMTAW

-1012 DLPAHLSVS
+1012 ELPAHLSVS

-1042 RPPAPYAR
+1042 RPPAPYVR
-1050 RGTAFHAWLEGR
+1050 RGTAFHAWLESR

-1077 ADEGAADDAHFAR
+1077 ADEGAADDAQLAR
-1090 LRTRFEESEWASRE
+1090 LRARFEESEWAARE

-1125 DAVFRS
+1125 DAVFRT
-1131 PGGGYEVV
+1131 GDGRYEIV
-1139 DWKTGSPPSGDEAR
+1139 DWKTGAPPSGDEAR
-1153 FVSVQLAAY
+1153 YVSVQLAAY

-1167 ELTGV
+1167 ELRGLDV
-1172 DVAQVS
+1172 DQVS
-1178 AAFHYVSAN
+1178 AAFHYVAAN

-1201 AALLDGVPAV
+1201 AALLETVPAA

>member
-1 MITPGELARL
+1 MITPAELARL
-11 LEIPAPTEEQARV
+11 LEIPEPTEEQARV
-24 IEAPMAPMAVIAGAG
+24 IEAPLAPMAVIAGAG

-72 AAAELGVRVRKRL
+72 AAAELGIRVRKRL
-85 DKLREVLPGDELER
+85 DKLKEMLPGDELAR
-99 LGGEALFDGEPM
+99 LGGEQLFDGEPM

-146 ICSRVVDAYNGPMD
+146 ICSRVVDSYGGPMD
-160 RIDWQPDTVTKAVM
+160 KIDWQPDTVTKAVM
-174 ELAGDLAEHLRTAE
+174 ELSGDLAEHLRTGY

-195 WLDERFAAVKKP
+195 WLDERFASLKKP
-207 LKAQRDILAK
+207 LKPQRDILAK

-229 AYARAKADREV
+229 AYAKAKADREV
-240 IDHGDQMALAARI
+240 VDHGDQMSLAARI
-253 AFKHPE
+253 AYKHPE

-286 LRSLFTGGHP
+286 LKSLFAGGHP

-322 YDFPLQP
+322 YDFPLQAP
-329 GVNGGRPVPAPVVQL
+329 IAGRQPTPAPVVQL

-351 EQILEAAAKVQEELR
+351 EQILDAAARIQDELR
-366 VETKAVPRLIPGA
+366 AETAAVPRLVPGA

-388 CALFHTVEDESD
+388 CALFETVEDEAE

-412 DPETAPDGGPQA
+412 DPEISPDGAPQD
-424 EPLRYSDIA
+424 EPLQYSDVA

-447 ALEARGIPVEVVGLG
+447 ALESRGIPVEVVGLG

-471 DVVATLRV
+471 DVVATLRA
-479 MHDPTA
+479 MHDPTS

-507 LGRRARTLAQDSARD
+507 LGRRARSLAQEASRD
-522 ITPPEK
+522 VTPPER
-528 PSSGEAPTATP
+528 SGQP
-539 PADTSTSAAS
+539 PADEPAPEEATSGESGESAA
-549 PDAAS
+549 
-554 SGAVPPG
+554 
-561 AVPPGAVSPGAV
+561 
-573 QSGAVQ
+573 
-579 SGAVPPGAVQSG
+579 
-591 AVSSGAVPPG
+591 
-601 VASSGAVS
+601 
-609 LGAVSS
+609 
-615 DGVAPGEAGPSG
+615 
-627 EAGPEPVDDPLR
+627 DDPLR
-639 QLVGE
+639 QLVSE

-657 DLGPAEAYSPEGC
+657 DLGPPDAYSPEGY

-687 GLPLPDLVNEVE
+687 GLPLPDLVSEVE
-699 RALGLD
+699 RTLGLD

-757 GLEAGRVGETDSVKL
+757 GLEAGRVGETNSVKL

-785 VVVPGLSY
+785 VIVPGLSY
-793 APQKNGGPA
+793 TPQKNGGPA

-832 ADLPALTGLEKD
+832 ADLPALLGLEKD

-871 ASSLLITTGYW
+871 ASSLLIATGYW

-892 SPFLEEIRAIC
+892 SPFLEEVRETC
-903 VAGAGSVAVWTDP
+903 MSGTAGQVVLWAEP
-916 PEEGAENP
+916 PEEGTPNP
-924 LLADPEE
+924 LLAEAEE
-931 AQWPLEP
+931 ARWPAGP
-938 GERGQSDITARER
+938 GERGRADISERER
-951 YEAVVEGARMV
+951 YEAIVEGARMV
-962 EDEMAGRTRHWAG
+962 EDAMTGRDLHWAG
-975 DAGLSDADRARMTAW
+975 NAGLEDADRARMTAW

-1001 DRGRGGDGLLV
+1001 DRGRGGDGLQV
-1012 DLPAHLSVS
+1012 ELPAHLSVS

-1050 RGTAFHAWLEGR
+1050 RGTAFHTWLEGR
-1062 WGQQRLLDPDELPGA
+1062 WGQQRLLDADELPGA
-1077 ADEGAADDAHFAR
+1077 ADEGAADDAQLAH
-1090 LRTRFEESEWASRE
+1090 LQERFEESEWAGRE

-1113 TIIGDRLIRGRM
+1113 TIIADRLVRGRM
-1125 DAVFRS
+1125 DAVFRTAD
-1131 PGGGYEVV
+1131 GYEVV
-1139 DWKTGSPPSGDEAR
+1139 DWKTGRPPAGDDAR
-1153 FVSVQLAAY
+1153 FASVQLAAY

-1167 ELTGV
+1167 ELAGV
-1172 DVAQVS
+1172 PVEQVS

-1192 ADLLDAAGL
+1192 ADLLDEAGL
-1201 AALLDGVPAV
+1201 AALLDRIPAV